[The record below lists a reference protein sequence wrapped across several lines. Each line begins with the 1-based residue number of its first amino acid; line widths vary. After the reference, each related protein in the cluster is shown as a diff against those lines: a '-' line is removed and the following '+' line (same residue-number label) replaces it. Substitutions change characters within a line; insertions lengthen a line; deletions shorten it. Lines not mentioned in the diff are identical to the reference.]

1 MVYSFKARFV
11 PLIQSGKKLTT
22 IRAPRKDGKLP
33 KPGEV
38 LHLFTGM
45 RTKQCQKIA
54 EVICLRVQP
63 IFIWQP
69 GYVPGR
75 ASGAMVGLSFNIT
88 SARLNG
94 IAVKDGFESWQDMIC
109 FFSTVHTLPFTGYL
123 IEWAEPEPATA
134 YFGVLALPG

>member
-54 EVICLRVQP
+54 EVICKRVLP
-63 IFIWQP
+63 IRIWRER
-69 GYVPGR
+69 GVNGVTLNGVTL
-75 ASGAMVGLSFNIT
+75 SGAGRNQV
-88 SARLNG
+88 AWR
-94 IAVKDGFESWQDMIC
+94 DGFENWEEMIS
-109 FFSTVHTLPFTGYL
+109 FFSTVHTLPFTGHL
-123 IEWAEPEPATA
+123 IEWETKEV
-134 YFGVLALPG
+134 YRFVRGSQ